1 MKHFEGHKP
10 IPILYLSQL
19 IGLAMG
25 IDEKKLGLGVHY
37 INTKPLLEKLNQR
50 VEA

>member
-1 MKHFEGHKP
+1 
-10 IPILYLSQL
+10 
-19 IGLAMG
+19 MG

-37 INTKPLLEKLNQR
+37 INTKPLLDKIKGNDIPSEKKNVPPPVPNEKLQKG